1 MPPFQVEVDEK
12 RSKRLPFLSRNESV
26 PKTPSVLRVF
36 AAEPAEL
43 GSHTSSSWRPSPS
56 PVVATGAGVQSLFQD
71 EGEEGDHERVQKKTR
86 LATIFG
92 PESHEHEKASSSTV
106 FGMESAESP
115 DDVYPDSNDDEPGSE
130 GDFVPKAD
138 SVFALGWSSLSAF
151 QKATYWKQHVDDPK
165 TQRRKRKYDNRKRQ
179 SQAAYA
185 RSSGDVYKKNGV
197 DPGRLQKLFDSSSC
211 QCSSNALVPYSN
223 AQKVLYDSHYR
234 FFIVTHQSKTIICE
248 PSPAQVPTRSAT
260 VCSKA
265 PRIFRPSWRNSGTW
279 KSRTKMHW
287 YLNHQSLKQ
296 ILTFIWGRLGCIS
309 LFHMKVYRSYSIV
322 LESGLWS
329 LQLSSN
335 KQIVVVISL
344 SPCNFR
350 QDAHSDDPAWL
361 GACGM
366 QTSRQVCRLQMLSL
380 SARCGALENLKVF
393 SWGT

>member
-1 MPPFQVEVDEK
+1 MCIQIVMMMNLAAKAISSQKLILCLLWDGVHY
-12 RSKRLPFLSRNESV
+12 RLSRKPLTGNNMWMTQRLNGENESMTIESVNLRQLMPGLQVMCTKRMGLIQGGFRNCSTAAAANV
-26 PKTPSVLRVF
+26 PPMHWYLTAMP
-36 AAEPAEL
+36 
-43 GSHTSSSWRPSPS
+43 
-56 PVVATGAGVQSLFQD
+56 
-71 EGEEGDHERVQKKTR
+71 KKSYMIP
-86 LATIFG
+86 TI
-92 PESHEHEKASSSTV
+92 V
-106 FGMESAESP
+106 
-115 DDVYPDSNDDEPGSE
+115 
-130 GDFVPKAD
+130 
-138 SVFALGWSSLSAF
+138 
-151 QKATYWKQHVDDPK
+151 
-165 TQRRKRKYDNRKRQ
+165 
-179 SQAAYA
+179 
-185 RSSGDVYKKNGV
+185 
-197 DPGRLQKLFDSSSC
+197 
-211 QCSSNALVPYSN
+211 
-223 AQKVLYDSHYR
+223 

-380 SARCGALENLKVF
+380 SARCGALENSKVF
-393 SWGT
+393 SWGTWSSSWHKGLPIPTWDMDSRWILASCVRIHCRDTARPVSWAQFHFHVSISISAKDSTFSVVFIFFIGLINKNTAIQNILYPLPILRLSPRQI